1 MTDTKKQEN
10 LIKPFFYDVTLR
22 DGNQALK
29 KPWNTQEKEIIFK
42 RLLELGVQGIEVGFS
57 GASDMDFEACSYLAN
72 IAPDNVVISGL
83 ARAVKSDIE
92 KVALAIKNAQKQR
105 IHTFIA
111 MNPLGLEYV
120 LKKPLSEVKKLAI
133 EAVGYAKS
141 VLPPH
146 GEVEF
151 TVEHF
156 GDCRENLDEVIDAV
170 QEVVKTGAKIINLP
184 NTVERFRPMEFIE
197 MVRKMKNALPKDV
210 IISVHCHN
218 DLGMA
223 SATTVESY
231 FAGATQLECC
241 LNGLGE
247 RAGNTNMY
255 EVAVALYNSGVDVPL
270 NMSAIYETALLTSE
284 MANVPIWE
292 KAPIIGYDALAHR
305 SGIHQDGVVKT
316 KHLDK
321 GAYRAFNP
329 ELIGR
334 TDSEKLG
341 FTSQSG
347 KTAIFELINAT
358 QYNIS
363 MQEAIY
369 LQPFA
374 KQMAESVGELSLK
387 QLLRL
392 YFNEICDVK
401 GPFKLLDFAKIGA
414 DKFNLS
420 FTKDDEEFDVIVK
433 GSGPLDACINAL
445 KKSGFNLELEH
456 YEQHAIEDLE
466 NEKEKS
472 KAMSVLHFNHDG
484 NTVIA
489 RAIDTSTA
497 QANVQAVFNALN
509 FMLKPI
515 D

>member
-1 MTDTKKQEN
+1 MTNKN
-10 LIKPFFYDVTLR
+10 KPFFYDVTLR

-29 KPWNTQEKEIIFK
+29 KPWNTHEKEIIFNK
-42 RLLELGVQGIEVGFS
+42 LLELGVQGIEVGFS
-57 GASDMDFEACSYLAN
+57 GSSDMDFEACKYLADR
-72 IAPDNVVISGL
+72 APDNIVISGL
-83 ARAVKSDIE
+83 ARAVKTDIL
-92 KVALAIKNAQKQR
+92 KVAQAVGHAPMPR

-120 LKKPLSEVKKLAI
+120 LKKPLKEVKKLAI
-133 EAVGYAKS
+133 EAVSYAKS
-141 VLPPH
+141 VLPAH

-170 QEVVKTGAKIINLP
+170 QDVVKVGAKIINLP
-184 NTVERFRPMEFIE
+184 NTVERFRPMEFID
-197 MVRKMKNALPKDV
+197 MVRKMKNALPEDI

-270 NMSAIYETALLTSE
+270 NMANIYETALLTSE
-284 MANVPIWE
+284 MAEVPIWE
-292 KAPIIGYDALAHR
+292 KAPIVGYDALAHR

-316 KHLDK
+316 KHLAK

-329 ELIGR
+329 DLIGR
-334 TDSEKLG
+334 GDAEKLG

-347 KTAIFELINAT
+347 KTAIYELINST
-358 QYNIS
+358 QYQIS
-363 MQEAIY
+363 MQEAVY
-369 LQPFA
+369 LQPCA
-374 KQMAESVGELSLK
+374 KQKAESVGELSLK
-387 QLLRL
+387 QLLKL
-392 YFNEICDVK
+392 YFDEICNVS
-401 GPFKLLDFAKIGA
+401 GAFKLTDFTKIGE
-414 DKFNLS
+414 DKFTLS
-420 FTKDDEEFDVIVK
+420 FTKNDEEFDVVTK

-445 KKSGFNLELEH
+445 KKAGFGLELEH

-466 NEKEKS
+466 NDKEKA
-472 KAMSVLHFNHDG
+472 KAMSVLHFKHGDE
-484 NTVIA
+484 TVVA

-509 FMLKPI
+509 LMDK
-515 D
+515 

>member
-1 MTDTKKQEN
+1 MTKEN
-10 LIKPFFYDVTLR
+10 SKKPFFYDVTLR

-29 KPWNTQEKEIIFK
+29 KPWNTQEKEIIFNK
-42 RLLELGVQGIEVGFS
+42 LLELGVQGIEVGFS
-57 GASDMDFEACSYLAN
+57 GASDMDFEACKYLSG
-72 IAPDNVVISGL
+72 IAPKNVVISGL

-92 KVALAIKNAQKQR
+92 KVALAIKDAPKPR

-120 LKKPLSEVKKLAI
+120 LKKPLKEVKKIAV
-133 EAVGYAKS
+133 EAVSYAKS
-141 VLPPH
+141 VLPTH
-146 GEVEF
+146 GEVQF
-151 TVEHF
+151 AVEHF

-170 QEVVKTGAKIINLP
+170 QDIVKAGANVINLP

-197 MVRKMKNALPKDV
+197 MVKKMKNALPQNV
-210 IISVHCHN
+210 IIGVHCHN

-231 FAGATQLECC
+231 FAGAVQLECS

-270 NMSAIYETALLTSE
+270 NMQSIYETSLLVAE
-284 MANVPIWE
+284 MSSVPIWE

-334 TDSEKLG
+334 SEAEKLG

-347 KTAIFELINAT
+347 KTAIFELINST
-358 QYNIS
+358 QYQIS
-363 MQEAIY
+363 MQEAAY

-374 KQMAESVGELSLK
+374 KHKAESVGELSLK
-387 QLLRL
+387 QLLKL
-392 YFNEICDVK
+392 YFDEICNVAGD
-401 GPFKLLDFAKIGA
+401 FKLSDFAKISD

-420 FTKDDEEFDVIVK
+420 FTHKSEEFDVVSK

-445 KKSGFNLELEH
+445 KKVGFMLELQH
-456 YEQHAIEDLE
+456 YEQHAVEDLE

-472 KAMSVLHFNHDG
+472 KAMSVLHFKHG
-484 NTVIA
+484 EGIVIA
-489 RAIDTSTA
+489 RAINTSTA
-497 QANVQAVFNALN
+497 QANVQAIFNALN
-509 FMLKPI
+509 LMVK
-515 D
+515 